1 MSKMI
6 TVSDETY
13 ESIKGQLDAPVKT
26 AENYVIVRTRSAGV
40 HAGEL
45 VKRNGMEVELANSRR
60 LWYMV
65 WDGAATLSEL
75 AMCGVSKPENCKF
88 PAPVGRIV
96 LTEAIEVIDCSDA
109 AQESIKGVKVWSA
122 K

>member
-1 MSKMI
+1 MSKTI

-13 ESIKGQLDAPVKT
+13 ENIKGQLGAPVKM
-26 AENYVIVRTRSAGV
+26 ADNYAIVRTRSAGV

-45 VKRNGMEVELANSRR
+45 VKLEGMVAELANNRR
-60 LWYMV
+60 LWY

-88 PAPVGRIV
+88 PAPVDRIV
-96 LTEAIEVIDCSDA
+96 LTEAIEVLDCSDV
-109 AQESIKGVKVWSA
+109 AQQSIKGVAVWSA

>member
-1 MSKMI
+1 MSKTI

-13 ESIKGQLDAPVKT
+13 ESIKGQLDAPVKM
-26 AENYVIVRTRSAGV
+26 AKNYVIVRTRSAGV
-40 HAGEL
+40 HAGEI
-45 VKRNGMEVELANSRR
+45 VKRNGMEAELANSRR
-60 LWYMV
+60 LWY

-96 LTEAIEVIDCSDA
+96 LTEAIEVIECSDA
-109 AQESIKGVKVWSA
+109 AQESIKGVPVWSA